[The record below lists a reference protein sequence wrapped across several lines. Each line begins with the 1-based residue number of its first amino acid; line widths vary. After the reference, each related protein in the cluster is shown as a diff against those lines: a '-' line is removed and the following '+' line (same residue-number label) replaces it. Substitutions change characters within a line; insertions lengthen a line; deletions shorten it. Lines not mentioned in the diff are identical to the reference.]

1 MTEAPAKVSARK
13 PAAARVA
20 APPAH
25 RFIVLE
31 GPIGVGKTSL
41 AAKLATTLG
50 AEQVFEQAEQNPFLE
65 RFYRNPR
72 AGALPAQLY
81 FLFQRTQQLSALR
94 QQDLFAPVRVADY
107 LLDKDRLFARVT
119 LDEEEFRLYE
129 QVHQRLSI
137 DAPVPDLVV
146 YLQAPVD
153 VLLERIARRGIRH
166 EHLIERAYLEKLN
179 DAYARFFH
187 EYEAAPLLIVN
198 AAAIDPLHNDSDYAE
213 LLAAIA
219 RMKRGRLYFN
229 PLRHQAL

>member
-1 MTEAPAKVSARK
+1 MPEAKTP
-13 PAAARVA
+13 
-20 APPAH
+20 H

-41 AAKLATTLG
+41 ASRIATSLG
-50 AEQVFEQAEQNPFLE
+50 AELLLEQADHNPFLE

-81 FLFQRTQQLSALR
+81 FLFQRAQQLAELK
-94 QQDLFAPVRVADY
+94 QQSLFAPVRVADY

-119 LDEEEFRLYE
+119 LEDEEYRLYE
-129 QVHQRLSI
+129 QVHAKI
-137 DAPVPDLVV
+137 VPDVPIPDLVV

-166 EHLIERAYLEKLN
+166 EQYIEKAYLEKLN

-187 EYEAAPLLIVN
+187 EYDAAPLLIVN
-198 AAAIDPLHNDSDYAE
+198 AAAIDPVNNDADFEE
-213 LLAAIA
+213 LLAAMR
-219 RMKRGRLYFN
+219 RMGRGRLYFN
-229 PLRHQAL
+229 PPRNRAI

>member
-1 MTEAPAKVSARK
+1 MSAAPAK
-13 PAAARVA
+13 AAVA
-20 APPAH
+20 AH

-41 AAKLATTLG
+41 AAKLANTLG
-50 AEQVFEQAEQNPFLE
+50 AEPVFEQAELNPFLE

-81 FLFQRTQQLSALR
+81 FLFQRAQQLSALR
-94 QQDLFAPVRVADY
+94 QQDMFAPLRVADY

-119 LDEEEFRLYE
+119 LDDEEYRLYE
-129 QVHQRLSI
+129 QVHQRLSV

-153 VLLERIARRGIRH
+153 VLLERIARRGIRY

-179 DAYARFFH
+179 AAYARFFH
-187 EYEAAPLLIVN
+187 EYAAAPLLIVN

-213 LLAAIA
+213 LVAAIG

-229 PLRHQAL
+229 PLRHGAL